1 MSLQVLVD
9 MNLSPDWIHWFEVHQ
24 FHAIHWSTVGDARAT
39 DRTLMEWAL
48 ARRFVV
54 FTHDLDFGSL
64 LALTKAA
71 GPSVIQVRAQDVMP
85 DHLGRIVL
93 AALQQYQL
101 LLEQGALVVVD
112 ESTTRARILPLR

>member
-9 MNLSPDWIHWFEVHQ
+9 MNLSPDWIHWFELHQ
-24 FHAIHWSTVGDARAT
+24 FNAIHWSTVGDARAT

>member
-9 MNLSPDWIHWFEVHQ
+9 MNLSPDWIHWFELHQ
-24 FHAIHWSTVGDARAT
+24 FHAVHWATVGDARAT

-48 ARRFVV
+48 ARGFVV

-71 GPSVIQVRAQDVMP
+71 GPSVIQVRAQDVLP